1 MVRVLLLLE
10 DYNELLFTETILK
23 KVGFDVESA
32 KNHLNLVEILLG
44 FNPEVLVVPGNG
56 RRIHLSEVLQQVRKQ
71 RRQPDIFVIG
81 ENELVLQ
88 DGAIAKVLTHPLNP
102 KELLTSLAE
111 YGGLDADS
119 LLDKYKRAQAEVR
132 ETVHMQSSAAIES
145 ASIAAATKAAVP
157 AAADPA
163 ARSMDIGQVPLD
175 DSEDDKKE
183 LRIHL
188 QPTTVSPAQREER
201 FKKAL
206 TEVNTKS
213 AQIFDKNRIKNEK
226 KSLRINE
233 HLDERSHKLENER
246 KEFLKTLTEAKPI
259 SSSKKTN

>member
-23 KVGFDVESA
+23 KVGFDVESS

-56 RRIHLSEVLQQVRKQ
+56 RRIHLAEVLQQVRKQ
-71 RRQPDIFVIG
+71 RRQPEIFVIG

-111 YGGLDADS
+111 HSGLDSES
-119 LLDKYKRAQAEVR
+119 LLDKYKRAQAETR
-132 ETVHMQSSAAIES
+132 ETVQFQSAAAIES
-145 ASIAAATKAAVP
+145 ELIKIKES
-157 AAADPA
+157 
-163 ARSMDIGQVPLD
+163 SSGNIGKVPLD
-175 DSEDDKKE
+175 DRNDDQKNEIK
-183 LRIHL
+183 IQL
-188 QPTTVSPAQREER
+188 QATTVSSEQREER

-206 TEVNTKS
+206 IDVNTKS
-213 AQIFDKNRIKNEK
+213 IPLFDKERIKEEK
-226 KSLRINE
+226 KVLRMNE
-233 HLDERSHKLENER
+233 HQDERSIKLEAER

-259 SSSKKTN
+259 SSSKK

>member
-81 ENELVLQ
+81 ENDLVLQ
-88 DGAIAKVLTHPLNP
+88 DGAVAKVLTQPLNP

-119 LLDKYKRAQAEVR
+119 LLEKYKRAQAEAR
-132 ETVHMQSSAAIES
+132 ETAHMQSSATIEHEVFKEKPIEEEKPIE
-145 ASIAAATKAAVP
+145 AEKP
-157 AAADPA
+157 
-163 ARSMDIGQVPLD
+163 MDIGQVPLD
-175 DSEDDKKE
+175 ERKKE
-183 LRIHL
+183 LKINL
-188 QPTTVSPAQREER
+188 QPTTLTPEQREER

-206 TEVNTKS
+206 TEVSTQNKPT
-213 AQIFDKNRIKNEK
+213 FDKDRIKSEK
-226 KSLRINE
+226 KVLRMNE
-233 HLDERSHKLENER
+233 HQDERSIKLENER
-246 KEFLKTLTEAKPI
+246 KEFLKTITEAKPI
-259 SSSKKTN
+259 SSSKKSN